1 VTSAILLQHTRDL
14 QPNTLEAKLK
24 TKREEAMHR
33 KDVNINLRRL
43 EAPQSAAPVTVWHF
57 FAQTKQ
63 LLENDLIAGD
73 EGIWG
78 AAAPT
83 SW

>member
-1 VTSAILLQHTRDL
+1 MQ
-14 QPNTLEAKLK
+14 
-24 TKREEAMHR
+24 R
-33 KDVNINLRRL
+33 KDVNINRRRL